1 MTLSVKNAKH
11 IKSAQNSKYKLW
23 KKYLKNGGDPENP
36 WIGVEGKKQVSEL
49 SKIRIPELVLLSSI
63 QEGPEAGD
71 LIGECREAY
80 FLPEKLF
87 SGLSSV
93 EQNQGI
99 IAFFKKPRWSLDD
112 LTDRIIILERLQD
125 PGNMGTILRTAS
137 ALGDFSIIINGNS
150 VSCFNQKVV
159 RASAGYLFTVPF
171 LTDINPEELRK
182 MGYSIWHSFPVD
194 GTPVDKA
201 DFQVPLAVVFG
212 SEGQGLKP
220 QQAIEVES
228 MLTIPMNNGRDSL
241 NVAVAASLVMYEVNK
256 RTSG

>member
-1 MTLSVKNAKH
+1 MTLSARNVQH
-11 IKSAQNSKYKLW
+11 IKSSQNARYKLW
-23 KKYLKNGGDPENP
+23 KKYLKDGSDPENP

-49 SKIRIPELVLLSSI
+49 AKIRTPELVLLSAI
-63 QEGPEAGD
+63 QEDREAGE

-93 EQNQGI
+93 KHNQGI
-99 IAFFKKPRWSLDD
+99 IAFFKKPRWSLSD
-112 LTDRIIILERLQD
+112 LTDRVIILDRLQD
-125 PGNMGTILRTAS
+125 PGNMGNILRTAS
-137 ALGDFSIIINGNS
+137 ALGNFSIISNGNS

-159 RASAGYLFTVPF
+159 RASAGYLFMVPF

-182 MGYSIWHSFPVD
+182 IGYRIWHSFPVD
-194 GTPVDKA
+194 GTPLEKA
-201 DFQVPLAVVFG
+201 DFRAPLAVVFG
-212 SEGQGLKP
+212 SEGQGLDP
-220 QQAIEVES
+220 PQAIEVES

-256 RTSG
+256 RISG